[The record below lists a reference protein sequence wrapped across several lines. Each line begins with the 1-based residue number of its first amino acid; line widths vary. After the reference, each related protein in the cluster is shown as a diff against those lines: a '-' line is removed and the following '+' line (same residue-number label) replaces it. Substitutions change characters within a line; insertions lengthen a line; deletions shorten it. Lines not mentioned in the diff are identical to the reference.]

1 MSAPGCSVGFATKAS
16 LKLLEKAEAAERSD
30 HEAGEGGT
38 RVVEL
43 PALPA
48 KGVMKLKRAASAV
61 QQSLGVSRGQPRLS
75 LCQWTMG

>member
-1 MSAPGCSVGFATKAS
+1 MGFATKAS
-16 LKLLEKAEAAERSD
+16 LKLLGKAEAAERSD

-43 PALPA
+43 HALPA
-48 KGVMKLKRAASAV
+48 KGVMKLKQAASAV
-61 QQSLGVSRGQPRLS
+61 QQSLGVSKGQPRLS